1 MFGTPDDAY
10 VFPESGLDLAK
21 IELAAGTTGGD
32 ASGRQRGLYRQHCV
46 HCHGINGDGAG
57 PTASFLTPYPR
68 DYRKG
73 IYKFKS
79 TQRGNRPTT
88 ADLERTLRQGIPG
101 TAMPSFLLLP
111 SDEIEALVEYV
122 KYLSY
127 PRRSRER
134 HGVRRLRPGGT
145 LEMNHDSLVSEYL
158 EPVTTSWQAA
168 DAAVIQPAEHP
179 AIDT

>member
-1 MFGTPDDAY
+1 M
-10 VFPESGLDLAK
+10 VIILLDRK
-21 IELAAGTTGGD
+21 DRT
-32 ASGRQRGLYRQHCV
+32 ASTEFLSDEIAQRGLYRQHCV

-101 TAMPSFLLLP
+101 TA
-111 SDEIEALVEYV
+111 I
-122 KYLSY
+122 
-127 PRRSRER
+127 
-134 HGVRRLRPGGT
+134 
-145 LEMNHDSLVSEYL
+145 
-158 EPVTTSWQAA
+158 
-168 DAAVIQPAEHP
+168 
-179 AIDT
+179 